1 MGASF
6 DRTGSYGPML
16 AIFAVF
22 SMLAAAATVM
32 AGHLAVSVTEA
43 RQQEYGDFR

>member
-16 AIFAVF
+16 AIFAGF
-22 SMLAAAATVM
+22 SMLAAAATAM
-32 AGHLAVSVTEA
+32 AGTLAVSVPEV
-43 RQQEYGDFR
+43 RQQEYRDVR